1 MITVNIRKQGGAA
14 VMTIPAD
21 ILRMLNVGIGAAVEI
36 KPAEDGFLVRPVHG
50 KPRRK
55 CTVQELMRGVSREWS
70 EGVHRETVWARESGP
85 AGRELA

>member
-36 KPAEDGFLVRPVHG
+36 KPAEDGFLVRPIQP

-55 CTVQELMRGVSREWS
+55 YTVQELMRGVSREWS
-70 EGVHRETVWARESGP
+70 EDVNRETAWVREGGP
-85 AGRELA
+85 VGRELA